1 MNETGKAA
9 ADAMSEIKIDLMNP
23 DSVSKFAEDAIA
35 FVSVHGLRIL
45 VAILVLLVGR
55 MISRQVSNVVKRMML
70 KAKVDDILTSFIATI
85 VYYALLS
92 AFVVAALG
100 QAGINVTSFL
110 AVLGAAGLAIG
121 LALKDTLANF
131 AAGVMLILLRMFKKG
146 DYVTIAGTSGTV
158 QELSAFYTELSTPD
172 NQRVVVPN
180 SSILGSVIVNTSAH
194 KTRRID
200 LIIGISYEDDI
211 EKAKSIIK
219 SILEAEGRL
228 LKTPEPLIAVGNLG
242 DSSVDIFVRPWVGTG
257 DYWPTKYALLEKI
270 KISLDEAGISIPYP
284 QSDVYLHKVE

>member
-1 MNETGKAA
+1 MNGTGKVAV
-9 ADAMSEIKIDLMNP
+9 DAMSQMQIDLMNP

-35 FVSVHGLRIL
+35 FVSVNGLRIL
-45 VAILVLLVGR
+45 VALLVLLVGR
-55 MISRQVSNVVKRMML
+55 LVSRQISNLVKKVMI
-70 KAKVDDILTSFIATI
+70 KAKVDDILTTFIATI
-85 VYYALLS
+85 IYYALLS

-131 AAGVMLILLRMFKKG
+131 AAGVMLILFRMFKKG

-180 SSILGSVIVNTSAH
+180 SSILGAVIVNTSAH
-194 KTRRID
+194 KTRRLD
-200 LIIGISYEDDI
+200 LIIGIGYEDDI
-211 EKAKSIIK
+211 EKAKSVIK
-219 SILEAEGRL
+219 SILDAEDRVL
-228 LKTPEPLIAVGNLG
+228 NFPEPLIAVGNLG
-242 DSSVDIFVRPWVGTG
+242 DSSIDIFVRPWVGSA
-257 DYWPTKYALLEKI
+257 DYWATKFALLEKI
-270 KISLDEAGISIPYP
+270 KISFDEAGISIPYP
-284 QSDVYLHKVE
+284 QSDVHMHNVE